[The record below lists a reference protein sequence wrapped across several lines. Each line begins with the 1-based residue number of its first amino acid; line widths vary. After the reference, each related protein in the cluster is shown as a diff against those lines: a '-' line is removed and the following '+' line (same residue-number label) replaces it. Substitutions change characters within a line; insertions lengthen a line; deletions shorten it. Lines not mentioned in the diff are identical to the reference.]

1 VPAVLCEEAGS
12 AQPGAGDLFS
22 AAADRLLR
30 RDDSERGI
38 AWRAQDSLALR
49 SFLSIALD
57 ESAPDHSTLS
67 RRRRLI
73 DVETHRE
80 VFTWVLRI
88 LAEQGLLKGQRL
100 AIDATTLEA
109 NAALRA
115 IVRRD
120 TGEGYQ
126 EFLQRLAEA
135 SGIKTPTRED

>member
-1 VPAVLCEEAGS
+1 M
-12 AQPGAGDLFS
+12 
-22 AAADRLLR
+22 
-30 RDDSERGI
+30 
-38 AWRAQDSLALR
+38 
-49 SFLSIALD
+49 
-57 ESAPDHSTLS
+57 
-67 RRRRLI
+67 
-73 DVETHRE
+73 
-80 VFTWVLRI
+80 
-88 LAEQGLLKGQRL
+88 AEQGLLKGQRL